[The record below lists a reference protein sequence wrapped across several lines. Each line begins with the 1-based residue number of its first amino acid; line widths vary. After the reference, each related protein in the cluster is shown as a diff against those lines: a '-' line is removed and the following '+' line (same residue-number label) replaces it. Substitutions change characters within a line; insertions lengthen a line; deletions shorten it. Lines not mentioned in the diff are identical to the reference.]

1 MSLSTHVLDN
11 STGTPARGVP
21 VRLERRDGDG
31 WSPVAAGATDADGRL
46 RDWVPEG
53 QWRADVYRLV
63 FDTAG
68 HLGPDAFFPEVAV
81 VFRVADT
88 ARHHH
93 VPLLL
98 SPYGYTTYRG
108 S

>member
-1 MSLSTHVLDN
+1 MTLSTHVLD
-11 STGTPARGVP
+11 TALGEPAPGIP
-21 VRLERRDGDG
+21 VRLERAHDGG
-31 WSPVAAGATDADGRL
+31 WVALAAGETDVDGRL
-46 RDWVPEG
+46 RDFVPDEEWHAG
-53 QWRADVYRLV
+53 TYKLV

-68 HLGPDAFFPEVAV
+68 RSAFFPEVSV
-81 VFRVADT
+81 VFFVAEPS
-88 ARHHH
+88 RHHH